1 VWSGPRAV
9 GDTVTVR
16 YKVRIKAIKDG
27 DAKNYAYATTDP
39 VKPGS
44 TPPSPCAAPACAS
57 TSTAVTEVITGPV
70 PAPAVTKSV
79 TGWIRGPT
87 ARRTPATP

>member
-1 VWSGPRAV
+1 MWSGPRAV

-39 VKPGS
+39 VKPGQHS
-44 TPPSPCAAPACAS
+44 TV
-57 TSTAVTEVITGPV
+57 AVRCPGMCVHEHG
-70 PAPAVTKSV
+70 
-79 TGWIRGPT
+79 GH
-87 ARRTPATP
+87 